1 MSRLDPLLEEVIVA
15 TLAVTVLGVAVAVF
29 FRLLTGVSPWPFLVL
44 GEILGLGMGIVLLTL
59 ASPRRRP

>member
-15 TLAVTVLGVAVAVF
+15 TLAVTVLGVAVAVL

>member
-1 MSRLDPLLEEVIVA
+1 VSRLDPLLEEVIVA
-15 TLAVTVLGVAVAVF
+15 TLAVTVLGVAVAVL

>member
-1 MSRLDPLLEEVIVA
+1 MSHLDPLLEEVIVA
-15 TLAVTVLGVAVAVF
+15 TLAVTVLGAAVAVL